1 MAKLPTRDEVLKF
14 VAEQDGKVARRDIAK
29 AFNIKGEDR
38 IPLKRMLRE
47 LAAEG
52 LLDGSRKGGLR
63 RAGELPN
70 VCVLQIIGRNKYGYL
85 QARAR
90 LEGGLLDGEDDP
102 MIEIDDSAP
111 KSKRHRPSPPVS
123 PGDVAL
129 VRLFRK
135 SKYKYTARV
144 IRKLG
149 GEEGT
154 LFGVVR
160 ERPDGLWLVPADRR
174 ERYDY
179 KLEDDTKAGHGD
191 LLACEKIAAR
201 RMGAK
206 RARMVDNIGKASDP
220 HAFSLLAIAEQGI
233 RVVFPDAVVAESEAV
248 KQASPKGRE
257 DLTHIPFLT
266 IDPPDARDHDDAVYA
281 EPDSDPSN
289 PNGHIVWVAIADV
302 AAYVTPNS
310 EMDAEARKRGNS
322 VYMPD
327 RVVPMLPE
335 RLSTDLC
342 SLREKETRP
351 CLAVRM
357 VIGEDGKKRA
367 HEFFRGLMRS
377 AAKLSYAQAQ
387 KAFDGDVE
395 EAFAAM
401 DDKVLQPLW
410 RAYQAMAVARDAREP
425 LRINRPER
433 RVEMDDKG
441 KISRIYF
448 PPALE
453 AHKLIEEMMVSA
465 NVCAAETLEKHKR
478 RLMYRVH
485 DTPPDERVKSLAD
498 FLRPMGVKVNLGQ
511 TLLPHLFNSLMAQ
524 AQDSPHAPSVSEAVL
539 RTQAQA
545 VYATDNLGHFGLN
558 LGRYAHFTSPIRRYA
573 DLTVHR
579 ALIAALGFGKD
590 GQTPE
595 EADQLD
601 AIAEAISISERKAMV
616 AERSANERYMSA
628 HMATQIG
635 DAFSARISGVS
646 RAGLFVALMDTGAEG
661 LIPISRL
668 GEERFFADDSNM
680 FMTGGTT
687 GLTFRIGQTV
697 EVELVEAT
705 PIQGGLLFALLEGGT
720 QEDIPKH
727 KRGSGRGSRGSGP
740 YRKSGASKNSKK
752 PTRSSRRR
760 SR

>member
-1 MAKLPTRDEVLKF
+1 MARLPSRDEVLKF
-14 VAEQDGKVARRDIAK
+14 VAEQDGKVAKRDIAK
-29 AFNIKGEDR
+29 AFNIKGDDR

-47 LAAEG
+47 LGAEG

-63 RAGELPN
+63 GAGELPN
-70 VCVLQIIGRNKYGYL
+70 VSVVQITGRNKHGYL

-90 LEGGLLDGEDDP
+90 LEGSLLDGEEDP
-102 MIEIDDSAP
+102 VIEIDDSAP

-123 PGDVAL
+123 PGDIAL
-129 VRLFRK
+129 VRLFKK
-135 SKYKYTARV
+135 SKYKYSARV

-179 KLEDDTKAGHGD
+179 KLEDDTKAEHGD
-191 LLACEKIAAR
+191 LLACKKIAAR

-206 RARMVDNIGKASDP
+206 RARMVDNIGSASDP

-233 RVVFPDAVVAESEAV
+233 RVAFPDAVIGEAQAV
-248 KQASPKGRE
+248 QQASLKGRD
-257 DLTHIPFLT
+257 DLTHIPFMT

-281 EPDSDPSN
+281 EPDPDPSN

-302 AAYVTPNS
+302 AAYVTPNG

-342 SLREKETRP
+342 SLREGETRP

-357 VIGEDGKKRA
+357 VIGETGKKRS
-367 HEFFRGLMRS
+367 HEFFRALMRS

-387 KAFDGDVE
+387 KAFDGEVE
-395 EAFAAM
+395 DAFAAM
-401 DDKVLQPLW
+401 DTPVLQPLW
-410 RAYQAMAVARDAREP
+410 RAYQAMALARDAREP

-433 RVEMDDKG
+433 RVEMNAEG
-441 KISRIYF
+441 KIARIYF

-465 NVCAAETLEKHKR
+465 NVCAAETLEKHKS

-485 DTPPDERVKSLAD
+485 DTPPEERVKNLGD
-498 FLRPMGVKVNLGQ
+498 FLRPMGVNVSLGQ
-511 TLLPHLFNSLMAQ
+511 TLLPHLFNSLMEQ
-524 AQDSPHAPSVSEAVL
+524 AKDTAHAPSVSEAVL

-579 ALIAALGFGKD
+579 GLITALGFGKD

-595 EADQLD
+595 EAEQLD
-601 AIAEAISISERKAMV
+601 DIAEAISLTERRAMV

-628 HMATQIG
+628 HMANQIG

-646 RAGLFVALMDTGAEG
+646 RAGLFVALLDTGAEG

-720 QEDIPKH
+720 QEGKPK
-727 KRGSGRGSRGSGP
+727 RVSGRGAGRGNQFRRPGAGKN
-740 YRKSGASKNSKK
+740 KSKPPRSK
-752 PTRSSRRR
+752 RRR

>member
-1 MAKLPTRDEVLKF
+1 MARLPSRDEVLKF
-14 VAEQDGKVARRDIAK
+14 VAEQDGKVAKRDIAK
-29 AFNIKGEDR
+29 AFNIKGDDR

-47 LAAEG
+47 LGAEG

-63 RAGELPN
+63 GAGELPN
-70 VCVLQIIGRNKYGYL
+70 VSVVQITGRNKHGYL

-90 LEGGLLDGEDDP
+90 LEGSLLDGEEDP
-102 MIEIDDSAP
+102 VIEIDDSAP

-123 PGDVAL
+123 PGDIAL
-129 VRLFRK
+129 VRLFKK

-179 KLEDDTKAGHGD
+179 KLEDDTKAEHGD

-206 RARMVDNIGKASDP
+206 RARMVDNIGSASDP

-233 RVVFPDAVVAESEAV
+233 RVTFPDAVIGEAQAV
-248 KQASPKGRE
+248 QQASLKGRD
-257 DLTHIPFLT
+257 DLTHIPFVT

-281 EPDSDPSN
+281 EPDPDPSN

-302 AAYVTPNS
+302 AAYVTPNG

-342 SLREKETRP
+342 SLREGETRP

-357 VIGEDGKKRA
+357 VIGETGKKRS
-367 HEFFRGLMRS
+367 HEFFRALMRS

-387 KAFDGDVE
+387 KAFDGEVE
-395 EAFAAM
+395 DAFAAM
-401 DDKVLQPLW
+401 DAPVLQPLW

-433 RVEMDDKG
+433 RVEMNAEG
-441 KISRIYF
+441 KIARIYF

-465 NVCAAETLEKHKR
+465 NVCAAETLEKHKS

-485 DTPPDERVKSLAD
+485 DTPPEERVKNLGD
-498 FLRPMGVKVNLGQ
+498 FLRPMGVNVSLGQ
-511 TLLPHLFNSLMAQ
+511 TLLPHLFNSLMEQ
-524 AQDSPHAPSVSEAVL
+524 AKDTAHAPSVSEAVL

-579 ALIAALGFGKD
+579 GLITALGFGKD

-595 EADQLD
+595 EAEQLD
-601 AIAEAISISERKAMV
+601 DIAEAISLTERRAMV

-628 HMATQIG
+628 HMANQIG

-646 RAGLFVALMDTGAEG
+646 RAGLFVALLDTGAEG

-720 QEDIPKH
+720 QEGKPKRVSS
-727 KRGSGRGSRGSGP
+727 RGAGRGNQFRRPGAGKN
-740 YRKSGASKNSKK
+740 KSKPPRSK
-752 PTRSSRRR
+752 RRR

>member
-1 MAKLPTRDEVLKF
+1 MARLPSRDEVLKF
-14 VAEQDGKVARRDIAK
+14 VAEQDGKVAKRDIAK
-29 AFNIKGEDR
+29 AFNIKGDDR

-47 LAAEG
+47 LGAEG
-52 LLDGSRKGGLR
+52 LLGGSRKGGLR
-63 RAGELPN
+63 GAGELPN
-70 VCVLQIIGRNKYGYL
+70 VSVVQITGRNKHGYL

-90 LEGGLLDGEDDP
+90 LAGSLLDGEEDP
-102 MIEIDDSAP
+102 VIEIDDSAP

-123 PGDVAL
+123 PGDIAL
-129 VRLFRK
+129 VRLFKK

-179 KLEDDTKAGHGD
+179 KLEDDTKAEHGD
-191 LLACEKIAAR
+191 LLACEKIPAR

-206 RARMVDNIGKASDP
+206 RARMVDNIGSASDP

-233 RVVFPDAVVAESEAV
+233 RVTFPDAVIGEAQAV
-248 KQASPKGRE
+248 QQASLKGRD
-257 DLTHIPFLT
+257 DLTHIPFVT

-281 EPDSDPSN
+281 EPDPDPSN

-302 AAYVTPNS
+302 AAYVTPNG

-342 SLREKETRP
+342 SLREGETRP

-357 VIGEDGKKRA
+357 VIGETGKKRS
-367 HEFFRGLMRS
+367 HEFFRALMRS

-387 KAFDGDVE
+387 KAFDGEVE
-395 EAFAAM
+395 DAFAAM
-401 DDKVLQPLW
+401 DAPVLQPLW

-433 RVEMDDKG
+433 RVEMNSEG
-441 KISRIYF
+441 KIARIYF

-465 NVCAAETLEKHKR
+465 NVCAAETLEKHKS

-485 DTPPDERVKSLAD
+485 DTPPEERVKNLGD
-498 FLRPMGVKVNLGQ
+498 FLRPMGVNVSLGQ
-511 TLLPHLFNSLMAQ
+511 TLLPHLFNSLMEQ
-524 AQDSPHAPSVSEAVL
+524 AKDTAHAPSVSEAVL

-579 ALIAALGFGKD
+579 GLITALGFGKD

-595 EADQLD
+595 EAEQLD
-601 AIAEAISISERKAMV
+601 DIAEAISLTERRAMV

-628 HMATQIG
+628 HMANQIG

-646 RAGLFVALMDTGAEG
+646 RAGLFVALLDTGAEG

-720 QEDIPKH
+720 QEGKPKRVSS
-727 KRGSGRGSRGSGP
+727 RGAGRGNQFRRPGAGKN
-740 YRKSGASKNSKK
+740 KSKPPRSK
-752 PTRSSRRR
+752 RRR

>member
-1 MAKLPTRDEVLKF
+1 MARLPSRDEVLKF
-14 VAEQDGKVARRDIAK
+14 VAEQDGKVAKRDIAK
-29 AFNIKGEDR
+29 AFNIKGDDR

-47 LAAEG
+47 LGAEG

-63 RAGELPN
+63 GAGELPN
-70 VCVLQIIGRNKYGYL
+70 VSVVQITGRNKHGYL

-90 LEGGLLDGEDDP
+90 LEGSLLDGEEDP
-102 MIEIDDSAP
+102 VIEIDDSAP

-123 PGDVAL
+123 PGDIAL
-129 VRLFRK
+129 VRLFKK

-179 KLEDDTKAGHGD
+179 KLEDDTKAEHGD

-206 RARMVDNIGKASDP
+206 RARMVDNIGSASDP

-233 RVVFPDAVVAESEAV
+233 RVTFPDAVIGEAQAV
-248 KQASPKGRE
+248 QQASLKGRD
-257 DLTHIPFLT
+257 DLTHIPFVT

-281 EPDSDPSN
+281 EPDPDPSN

-302 AAYVTPNS
+302 AAYVTPNG

-342 SLREKETRP
+342 SLREGETRP

-357 VIGEDGKKRA
+357 VIGETGKKRS
-367 HEFFRGLMRS
+367 HEFFRALMRS

-387 KAFDGDVE
+387 KAFDGEVE
-395 EAFAAM
+395 DAFAAM
-401 DDKVLQPLW
+401 DAPVLQPLW

-433 RVEMDDKG
+433 RVEMNSEG
-441 KISRIYF
+441 KIARIYF

-465 NVCAAETLEKHKR
+465 NVCAAETLEKHKS

-485 DTPPDERVKSLAD
+485 DTPPEERVKNLGD
-498 FLRPMGVKVNLGQ
+498 FLRPMGVNVSLGQ
-511 TLLPHLFNSLMAQ
+511 TLLPHLFNSLMEQ
-524 AQDSPHAPSVSEAVL
+524 AKDTAHAPSVSEAVL

-579 ALIAALGFGKD
+579 GLITALGFGKD

-595 EADQLD
+595 EAEQLD
-601 AIAEAISISERKAMV
+601 DIAEAISLTERRAMV

-628 HMATQIG
+628 HMANQIG

-646 RAGLFVALMDTGAEG
+646 RAGLFVALLDTGAEG

-720 QEDIPKH
+720 QEGKPKRVSS
-727 KRGSGRGSRGSGP
+727 RGAGRGNQFRRPGAGKN
-740 YRKSGASKNSKK
+740 KSKPPRSK
-752 PTRSSRRR
+752 RRR

>member
-1 MAKLPTRDEVLKF
+1 MARLPSRDEVLKF
-14 VAEQDGKVARRDIAK
+14 VAEQDGKVAKRDIAK
-29 AFNIKGEDR
+29 AFNIKGDDR

-47 LAAEG
+47 LGAEG

-63 RAGELPN
+63 GAGELPN
-70 VCVLQIIGRNKYGYL
+70 VSVVQITGRNKHGYL

-90 LEGGLLDGEDDP
+90 LEGSLLDGEEDP
-102 MIEIDDSAP
+102 VIEIDDSAP

-123 PGDVAL
+123 PGDIAL
-129 VRLFRK
+129 VRLFKK

-179 KLEDDTKAGHGD
+179 KLEDDTKAEHGD

-206 RARMVDNIGKASDP
+206 RARMVDNIGSASDP

-233 RVVFPDAVVAESEAV
+233 RVTFPDAVIGEAQAV
-248 KQASPKGRE
+248 QQASLKGRD
-257 DLTHIPFLT
+257 DLTHIPFVT

-281 EPDSDPSN
+281 EPDPDPSN

-302 AAYVTPNS
+302 AAYVTPNG

-342 SLREKETRP
+342 SLREGETRP

-357 VIGEDGKKRA
+357 VIGETGKKRS
-367 HEFFRGLMRS
+367 HEFFRALMRS

-387 KAFDGDVE
+387 KAFDGEVE
-395 EAFAAM
+395 DAFAAM
-401 DDKVLQPLW
+401 DAPVLQPLW

-433 RVEMDDKG
+433 RVEMNSEG
-441 KISRIYF
+441 KIARIYF

-465 NVCAAETLEKHKR
+465 NVCAAETLEKHKS

-485 DTPPDERVKSLAD
+485 DTPPEERVKNLGD
-498 FLRPMGVKVNLGQ
+498 FLRPMGVNVSLGQ
-511 TLLPHLFNSLMAQ
+511 TLLPHLFNSLMEQ
-524 AQDSPHAPSVSEAVL
+524 AKDTAHAPSVSEAVL

-579 ALIAALGFGKD
+579 GLISALGFGKD

-595 EADQLD
+595 EAEQLND
-601 AIAEAISISERKAMV
+601 IAEAISLTERRAMV

-628 HMATQIG
+628 HMANQIG

-646 RAGLFVALMDTGAEG
+646 RAGLFVALLDTGAEG

-720 QEDIPKH
+720 QEGKPKRVSS
-727 KRGSGRGSRGSGP
+727 RGAGRGNQFRRPGAGKN
-740 YRKSGASKNSKK
+740 KSKPPRSK
-752 PTRSSRRR
+752 RRR

>member
-1 MAKLPTRDEVLKF
+1 MAKLPSRDEVLKF
-14 VAEQDGKVARRDIAK
+14 IAEQDGKVAKRDIAK
-29 AFNIKGEDR
+29 AFTIKGDDR

-47 LAAEG
+47 LGAEG

-63 RAGELPN
+63 EAGELPN
-70 VCVLQIIGRNKYGYL
+70 VSVVQITGRNKYGYL

-90 LEGGLLDGEDDP
+90 LEGSLLDGEDDP
-102 MIEIDDSAP
+102 IIEIDDSAP

-123 PGDVAL
+123 PGDIAL
-129 VRLFRK
+129 VRLFKK

-149 GEEGT
+149 GEDGT

-179 KLEDDTKAGHGD
+179 KLEDDTKAEHGD

-206 RARMVDNIGKASDP
+206 RARMVDNIGSAKDP

-233 RVVFPDAVVAESEAV
+233 RVLFPDAVIQEAEAV
-248 KQASPKGRE
+248 QQASLKGRT
-257 DLTHIPFLT
+257 DLTNIPFVT
-266 IDPPDARDHDDAVYA
+266 IDPPDARDHDDAVYG
-281 EPDSDPSN
+281 EPDPDPTN

-302 AAYVTPNS
+302 AAYVTPGS

-342 SLREKETRP
+342 SLRENETRP

-357 VIGEDGKKRA
+357 VIGENGKKRS

-387 KAFDGDVE
+387 KAFDGEVE
-395 EAFAAM
+395 DAFVAM
-401 DDKVLQPLW
+401 DEPVLQPLW
-410 RAYQAMAVARDAREP
+410 RAYQTMAVARDAREP

-433 RVEMDDKG
+433 RVEMSEEG

-448 PPALE
+448 PAALE

-485 DTPPDERVKSLAD
+485 DTPPEERVKNLGN
-498 FLRPMGVKVNLGQ
+498 FLRPMGVNVNLGQ
-511 TLLPHLFNSLMAQ
+511 TLLPHLFNSLMEQ
-524 AQDSPHAPSVSEAVL
+524 AKDTAHAPSVSEAVL

-579 ALIAALGFGKD
+579 GLIAALGFGKD

-595 EADQLD
+595 EAEQLD
-601 AIAEAISISERKAMV
+601 DIAEAISRTERRAMV

-628 HMATQIG
+628 HMASQIG

-646 RAGLFVALMDTGAEG
+646 RAGLFVALIDTGAEG

-697 EVELVEAT
+697 EVQLVEAT

-720 QEDIPKH
+720 QDGAPKQR
-727 KRGSGRGSRGSGP
+727 RGSGRGNQF
-740 YRKSGASKNSKK
+740 RKSGASKNNKK
-752 PTRSSRRR
+752 PTRSKRRR

>member
-1 MAKLPTRDEVLKF
+1 MARLPSRDEVLKF
-14 VAEQDGKVARRDIAK
+14 IAEQDGKVAKRDIAK
-29 AFNIKGEDR
+29 AFNIKGDDR

-47 LAAEG
+47 LGAEG
-52 LLDGSRKGGLR
+52 LLDGSRKGSLR
-63 RAGELPN
+63 GAGELPN
-70 VCVLQIIGRNKYGYL
+70 VSVVQITGRNKYGYL

-90 LEGGLLDGEDDP
+90 LEGNLLDGEDDP
-102 MIEIDDSAP
+102 VIEIDDSAP

-123 PGDVAL
+123 PGDIAL
-129 VRLFRK
+129 ARLFKK

-179 KLEDDTKAGHGD
+179 KLEDDTKAEHGD

-206 RARMVDNIGKASDP
+206 RARMVDNIGSASDP

-233 RVVFPDAVVAESEAV
+233 RVIFPDAVIRESEAV
-248 KQASPKGRE
+248 QQASLKGRE
-257 DLTHIPFLT
+257 DLTQISFVT

-281 EPDSDPSN
+281 EPDPDPTN

-302 AAYVTPNS
+302 AAYVTPGS

-357 VIGEDGKKRA
+357 VIGENGKKRS
-367 HEFFRGLMRS
+367 HEFYRGLMRS

-387 KAFDGDVE
+387 KAFDGEVE
-395 EAFAAM
+395 DAFAPM
-401 DDKVLQPLW
+401 DEPVLQPLW
-410 RAYQAMAVARDAREP
+410 RAYQTMAVARDAREP

-433 RVEMDDKG
+433 RVEMSDEG

-448 PPALE
+448 PAALE

-485 DTPPDERVKSLAD
+485 DTPPEERVKNLGD
-498 FLRPMGVKVNLGQ
+498 FLRPMGVNVNLGQ
-511 TLLPHLFNSLMAQ
+511 TLLPHLFNSLMEQ
-524 AQDSPHAPSVSEAVL
+524 AKDSAHAPSVSEAVL
-539 RTQAQA
+539 RTQSQA

-579 ALIAALGFGKD
+579 GLIAALGFGKD

-601 AIAEAISISERKAMV
+601 DIAEAISITERRAMV

-646 RAGLFVALMDTGAEG
+646 RAGLFVALIDTGAEG

-668 GEERFFADDSNM
+668 GEERFFADDGNM

-720 QEDIPKH
+720 QEGKPKQR
-727 KRGSGRGSRGSGP
+727 RGSGRSGQF
-740 YRKSGASKNSKK
+740 RKSGASKNSKK
-752 PTRSSRRR
+752 PPRSKRRR

>member
-1 MAKLPTRDEVLKF
+1 MARLPSRDEVLKF
-14 VAEQDGKVARRDIAK
+14 VAEQDGKVAKRDIAK
-29 AFNIKGEDR
+29 AFNIKGDDR

-47 LAAEG
+47 LGAEG

-63 RAGELPN
+63 GAGEFPN
-70 VCVLQIIGRNKYGYL
+70 VSVVQITGRNKHGYL

-90 LEGGLLDGEDDP
+90 LEGSLLDGEEDP
-102 MIEIDDSAP
+102 VIEIDDSAP
-111 KSKRHRPSPPVS
+111 KSKRHRHSPPVS
-123 PGDVAL
+123 PGDIAL
-129 VRLFRK
+129 VRLFK
-135 SKYKYTARV
+135 KGKYKYTARV

-160 ERPDGLWLVPADRR
+160 ERPDGLWLVPAGRR

-179 KLEDDTKAGHGD
+179 KLEDDTKAEHGD

-206 RARMVDNIGKASDP
+206 RARMVDNIGSASDP

-233 RVVFPDAVVAESEAV
+233 RVTFPDAVIGEAQAV
-248 KQASPKGRE
+248 QQASLKGRD
-257 DLTHIPFLT
+257 DLTHIPFVT

-281 EPDSDPSN
+281 EPDPDPSN

-302 AAYVTPNS
+302 AAYVTPNG

-342 SLREKETRP
+342 SLREGETRP

-357 VIGEDGKKRA
+357 VIGETGKKRS
-367 HEFFRGLMRS
+367 HEFFRALMRS
-377 AAKLSYAQAQ
+377 AATLSYAQAQ
-387 KAFDGDVE
+387 KAFDGEVE
-395 EAFAAM
+395 DAFAAM
-401 DDKVLQPLW
+401 DAPVLQPLW

-433 RVEMDDKG
+433 RVEMNAEG
-441 KISRIYF
+441 KIARIYF

-465 NVCAAETLEKHKR
+465 NVCAAETLEKHKS

-485 DTPPDERVKSLAD
+485 DTPPEERVKNLGD
-498 FLRPMGVKVNLGQ
+498 FLRPMGVNVSLGQ
-511 TLLPHLFNSLMAQ
+511 TLLPHLFNSLMEQ
-524 AQDSPHAPSVSEAVL
+524 AKDTAHAPSVSEAVL

-573 DLTVHR
+573 DLTIHR
-579 ALIAALGFGKD
+579 GLITALSFGKD

-595 EADQLD
+595 EAEQLD
-601 AIAEAISISERKAMV
+601 DIAEAISLTERRAMV

-628 HMATQIG
+628 HMANQIG

-646 RAGLFVALMDTGAEG
+646 RAGLFVALLDTGAEG

-680 FMTGGTT
+680 FMTGSTT

-720 QEDIPKH
+720 QEGKPKRVSS
-727 KRGSGRGSRGSGP
+727 RGAGRGNQFRRPGAGKN
-740 YRKSGASKNSKK
+740 KSKPPRSK
-752 PTRSSRRR
+752 RRR